1 LSGNSKGNGGNMKF
15 RELNTDHELDN
26 YRHAIHKHID
36 VLFPLDYLKQGQV
49 FGLYTKENEI
59 CGGFAIITS
68 GPFRVL
74 SSIPEFDGFK
84 MDYNL
89 SETAELTGVWLS
101 NINRNTNA
109 SLKFWLTLIYKIL
122 SSEKKYFVYAY
133 TSDKTHLERIYS
145 KANPVVLF
153 RGETIMLPGM
163 DAPEHESIE
172 VLVKSRLFVQAIKNS
187 DFFLKRFYPNLM
199 LNKIFPQRQL

>member
-1 LSGNSKGNGGNMKF
+1 MKF
-15 RELNTDHELDN
+15 RELTTDHELDN

-36 VLFPLDYLKQGQV
+36 VLFPLEYLKQGQV
-49 FGLYTKENEI
+49 YGLYTNKNEI
-59 CGGFAIITS
+59 CGGFAIITQ

-74 SSIPEFDGFK
+74 SSIPNFDGFN

-101 NINRNTNA
+101 NINRGTNA
-109 SLKFWLTLIYKIL
+109 SLKFWLTLIYKVL

-145 KANPVVLF
+145 KVNPVVLF

-163 DAPEHESIE
+163 NAPEHESIE
-172 VLVKSRLFVQAIKNS
+172 VLVKSRLYIQALKNS